1 MSIYATLWTL
11 KFPKGGN
18 DYFGCD
24 WIEVFAQGVPAH
36 VGSPTPGQGYEDG
49 DPYADFLPPAIPV
62 PEGYDG
68 NQLRAVVIATEET
81 NKVIQRYEQPLMTLT
96 GGEYAALLFHELHE
110 RICDAL
116 RGDAPRVVAHWI
128 APCGGARL
136 HHDDGSVRELPPRP
150 NAT

>member
-11 KFPKGGN
+11 KFPRGGD

-36 VGSPTPGQGYEDG
+36 VGSPTPGQGYEDC
-49 DPYADFLPPAIPV
+49 DPYANFLPPAIPV

-81 NKVIQRYEQPLMTLT
+81 KKVIQRYERPLMTLT
-96 GGEYAALLFHELHE
+96 GGEYAALSFDVLH
-110 RICDAL
+110 RRVCDAL
-116 RGDAPRVVAHWI
+116 RGDSPRVVAHWI
-128 APCGGARL
+128 VSDGTRL
-136 HHDDGSVRELPPRP
+136 YHDDGSFRDLPHRHGEK
-150 NAT
+150 